1 MQEQTAIVVLRN
13 KQNYKDTP
21 YRDEGVW
28 GCFLYISYF
37 IQPNGTFLNVESF
50 PFQFQWKQL
59 RPEKGHLKY
68 E

>member
-37 IQPNGTFLNVESF
+37 IQPNGTFLNVE
-50 PFQFQWKQL
+50 L
-59 RPEKGHLKY
+59 RTVPGTVQEMNQKKC
-68 E
+68 